1 MEKFNLPKLEQKI
14 YDKLK
19 FFIVIGAFDGESHDN
34 FFDKIKQKT
43 NKKDNKIIFVEPIKK
58 FYDNLTQNVLSIND
72 AEVIC
77 ENVGISDKDE
87 DVTMAMVNPDAL
99 YKYPSYIE
107 GCTCVVENGIP
118 INTFIQQAEEGDLI
132 YEKLSCI
139 TFNDLLFK
147 HNFLDVDFLQI
158 DTEGYDERIVKSI
171 DFNSSNI
178 KFIKFE
184 KFYLTEGFI
193 EEFTLKLDNLDY
205 VTYSDEMNHYFLKKT
220 LLHEISDGSDSDK
233 FYNIEEQRIWNDEQ
247 MWHADGHEWSKSFGT
262 TENLWN
268 EHIFDSIKEFRGKKI
283 LEIAPGF
290 GRMTQLLSILAGEL
304 IVVDLN
310 PLCIEKTKQKLG
322 NHVLA
327 YFLNDGKS
335 LPKIRNNSQDLVFSY
350 DSFVHMHANV
360 TEEYIKEIYRVLKP
374 GGCGYIHHSWI
385 YGGTE
390 NSVNNIA
397 GRANMSPEQFKKLV
411 ECYGMEIISQNPIS
425 FESVGLWNGND
436 CISFFRKP
444 L

>member
-14 YDKLK
+14 YNKLK
-19 FFIVIGAFDGESHDN
+19 NFIVIGAFDGESHDN
-34 FFDKIKQKT
+34 FFDKIKQKS
-43 NKKDNKIIFVEPIKK
+43 NKKDDKIIFVEPIKR

-72 AEVIC
+72 VEVIC
-77 ENVGISDKDE
+77 ENVGISDKNE
-87 DVTMAMVNPDAL
+87 DVTMATVNPNVL
-99 YKYPSYIE
+99 HKYPSYIE
-107 GCTCVVENGIP
+107 GCTCVVENGTP
-118 INTFIQQAEEGDLI
+118 INTFIQQVDDGDLI

-171 DFNSSNI
+171 NFDSFNI

-193 EEFTLKLDNLDY
+193 DEFTSKISHLDY

-220 LLHEISDGSDSDK
+220 LLNEISNELSSDK
-233 FYNIEEQRIWNDEQ
+233 FYNIEEQRLWNDEQ
-247 MWHADGHEWSKSFGT
+247 MWVMDGHEWSKSFGT

-268 EHIFDSIKEFRGKKI
+268 KYIFDSIKEFRGKKI

-290 GRMTQLLSILAGEL
+290 GRMTQFLSILANEL

-327 YFLNDGKS
+327 YFINDGKS
-335 LPKIRNNSQDLVFSY
+335 LLKIRNNSQDLVFSY

-397 GRANMSPEQFKKLV
+397 GRANMSPEQFKQLV
-411 ECYGMEIISQNPIS
+411 EYYGMEIISQNAIS

>member
-19 FFIVIGAFDGESHDN
+19 NFIVIGAFDGESHDN
-34 FFDKIKQKT
+34 FFDKIKQKS
-43 NKKDNKIIFVEPIKK
+43 NKKDNKIIFVEPIKR

-72 AEVIC
+72 VEVIC
-77 ENVGISDKDE
+77 ENVGISDKNE
-87 DVTMAMVNPDAL
+87 DVTMATVNPNVL

-107 GCTCVVENGIP
+107 GCTCVVENGTP
-118 INTFIQQAEEGDLI
+118 INTFIQQVDDGDLI

-171 DFNSSNI
+171 NFDSFNI

-193 EEFTLKLDNLDY
+193 DEFTSKISHLDY

-220 LLHEISDGSDSDK
+220 LLNEISNELSSDK
-233 FYNIEEQRIWNDEQ
+233 FYNIEEQRLWNDEQ
-247 MWHADGHEWSKSFGT
+247 MWVMDGHEWSKSFGT

-268 EHIFDSIKEFRGKKI
+268 KYIFDSIKEFRGKKI

-290 GRMTQLLSILAGEL
+290 GRMTQFLSILANEL

-327 YFLNDGKS
+327 YFINDGKS
-335 LPKIRNNSQDLVFSY
+335 LLKIRNNSQDLVFSY

-397 GRANMSPEQFKKLV
+397 GRANMSPEQFKQLV
-411 ECYGMEIISQNPIS
+411 ELYGMEIISQNAIS